1 VTPHS
6 TNLKKYSFARCVS
19 LAAISAV
26 ILKFAAF
33 CLFGSAASAEPF
45 SFRGVPLGTTLA
57 DFRKIPFPDAKYPN
71 TRVLCSGDKEL
82 LKLLDVERPPL
93 SSDLTRIGVTA
104 CNFYSPSNGR
114 LFRNAPDFANVGGY
128 ETTFYFSP
136 ASFQEPLRLRLY
148 LISVTPASRH
158 HQTIVDALTSKYGKP
173 TDSSIAKIKNRMGAE
188 FDDET
193 TVWTAD
199 GSTILVRKYN
209 GDINQSLITYSLD
222 AIIDATNS
230 AIKSIAIE
238 NAKKL

>member
-1 VTPHS
+1 MLHS
-6 TNLKKYSFARCVS
+6 TTFEKHSFAKRVS
-19 LAAISAV
+19 LAPVSAV
-26 ILKFAAF
+26 VLKFVA
-33 CLFGSAASAEPF
+33 LFFLGSAASAEPF
-45 SFRGVPLGTTLA
+45 SFRGIPLGTTVA
-57 DFRKIPFPDAKYPN
+57 DFRKTPFPDTKYPN
-71 TRVLCSGDKEL
+71 TRILCSGDKEL

-114 LFRNAPDFANVGGY
+114 LFRNAPDFANIGGY

-148 LISVTPASRH
+148 LISITPASRH

-173 TDSSIAKIKNRMGAE
+173 TNSSTAKIKNRMGAE

-193 TVWTAD
+193 ALWALD
-199 GSTILVRKYN
+199 GSTILVKKYN
-209 GDINQSLITYSLD
+209 GEIGQSLVTYSLD
-222 AIIDATNS
+222 AVVDATNL